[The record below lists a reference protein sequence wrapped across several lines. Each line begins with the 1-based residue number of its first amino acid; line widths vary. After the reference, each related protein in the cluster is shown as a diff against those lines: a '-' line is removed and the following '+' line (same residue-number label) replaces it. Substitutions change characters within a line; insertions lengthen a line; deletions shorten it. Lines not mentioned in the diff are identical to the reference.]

1 MVCLHKQSFFVQISC
16 YIAMI
21 TDKFGGIIDVDL
33 QQKKDRPFGF
43 ACPSEINPIFLVHL
57 PLLIGLV
64 NA

>member
-33 QQKKDRPFGF
+33 QQKKGHL
-43 ACPSEINPIFLVHL
+43 LVSL
-57 PLLIGLV
+57 APLK
-64 NA
+64 